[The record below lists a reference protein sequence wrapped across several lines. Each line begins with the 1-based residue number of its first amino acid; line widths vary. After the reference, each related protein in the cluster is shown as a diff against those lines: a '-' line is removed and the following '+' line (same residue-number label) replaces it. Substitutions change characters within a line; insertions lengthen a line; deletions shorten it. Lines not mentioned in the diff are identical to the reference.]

1 MLFIRDTRLQNIGE
15 FASVLLHCLGH
26 IKAGTI
32 AEGCNDASPA
42 FMYEYHGLLEL
53 LAEEMFYVKSKKAI
67 PRPNL
72 PRQHF
77 RMNAV
82 CPPLRHPHHI
92 ISSVIHFL
100 HLSFHGGQGSQRD
113 MGGYSSP

>member
-77 RMNAV
+77 RMNAI
-82 CPPLRHPHHI
+82 LEDSTREK
-92 ISSVIHFL
+92 FL
-100 HLSFHGGQGSQRD
+100 AKLGGEAALANMNQPD
-113 MGGYSSP
+113 AANA